1 MKLGKIEI
9 TPEEFRKWPKVFPF
23 KRVLASLFLGS
34 LILFFLPRFVF
45 PNAFVNLFGDKFFV
59 LALLAGFLC
68 GVFLIV
74 SIISDVVK
82 WTIHRIQYSGKY
94 ALRRINNLSPYTR
107 SVVRAMFE
115 TDTRSRKI
123 DILSST
129 WAELNKNNI
138 VSYAE
143 YGLKNKNELDCY
155 LNVWV
160 CDFLSSN
167 VSVLNSLPEI
177 EEYELPF

>member
-59 LALLAGFLC
+59 LALLIGFLS

-74 SIISDVVK
+74 SIISDILT
-82 WTIHRIQYSGKY
+82 WIWHRIQYTGNRAY
-94 ALRRINNLSPYTR
+94 RRINKLSLY
-107 SVVRAMFE
+107 SQAIVRAMFE

-123 DILSST
+123 DIRSST

-155 LNVWV
+155 LKVWV